1 MTRVLGYCVA
11 TSVLWFHGVTSIAAA
26 QGRPAATSESAAKA
40 VRLPVQYEEL
50 TAPQFVDAVAASGGV
65 CMIPLGILEK
75 HGPHLPL
82 GTDLINVREV
92 ALRAARSEYAVVFP
106 EYFVGQIFEAKHQPG
121 TIAYSNDLIWKMLQ
135 ETCDELARNGF
146 TKIVLVNGHGGNTTF
161 LQYFCQSQLSARRD
175 YVVGL
180 FEPEEDPAVE
190 KRAREMRKTTE
201 GGHADEVE
209 TSMLLAHRPELVHV
223 QDARLESGADMKRL
237 EGIPYFYTGIWWYAR
252 YPNHYAGDGSDGNR
266 ELGELYLTSESGQLV
281 RLLKVLKSDRSIK
294 ELQDRFHE
302 STKP

>member
-1 MTRVLGYCVA
+1 MAWILCCCMVMWV
-11 TSVLWFHGVTSIAAA
+11 VPFHGVTSTAVA
-26 QGRPAATSESAAKA
+26 QGQPAAKGEAVAKP

-50 TAPQFVDAVAASGGV
+50 TAPQLVDALAASGGV

-82 GTDLINVREV
+82 GTDLINGREV

-106 EYFVGQIFEAKHQPG
+106 EYFAGQIFEAKHQPG

-146 TKIVLVNGHGGNTTF
+146 TKIVLVNGHGGNTSF

-180 FEPEEDPAVE
+180 FMPEEDPAVE

-209 TSMLLAHRPELVHV
+209 TSMLMAHRPELVHI
-223 QDARLESGADMKRL
+223 QDAGKESGEDLKRL
-237 EGIPYFYTGIWWYAR
+237 EGIPFLYTGIWWYAR
-252 YPNHYAGDGSDGNR
+252 YPNHYAGDGSNGNR
-266 ELGELYLTSESGQLV
+266 ELGEIYLASESGQLAT
-281 RLLKVLKSDRSIK
+281 LLKVLKSDRSIR
-294 ELQDRFHE
+294 ELQDDFFQETRH
-302 STKP
+302 

>member
-1 MTRVLGYCVA
+1 MAWILCCCMVMWV
-11 TSVLWFHGVTSIAAA
+11 VPFHGVTSTAVA
-26 QGRPAATSESAAKA
+26 QGQPAAKGEAVAKP

-50 TAPQFVDAVAASGGV
+50 TAPQFVDALAASGGV

-82 GTDLINVREV
+82 GTDLINGREV

-146 TKIVLVNGHGGNTTF
+146 TKIVLVNGHGGNTSF

-180 FEPEEDPAVE
+180 FTPEEDPAVE

-209 TSMLLAHRPELVHV
+209 TSMLMAHRPELVHV
-223 QDARLESGADMKRL
+223 QDAGKESGEDKKRL
-237 EGIPYFYTGIWWYAR
+237 EGIPFLYTGIWWYAR
-252 YPNHYAGDGSDGNR
+252 YPNHYAGDGSNGNR
-266 ELGELYLTSESGQLV
+266 ELGEIYLASESGQLAT
-281 RLLKVLKSDRSIK
+281 LLKVLKSDRSIR
-294 ELQDRFHE
+294 ELQDDFFQKTRH
-302 STKP
+302 

>member
-1 MTRVLGYCVA
+1 MSQTISHSLVVVLLFLGMLCPRA
-11 TSVLWFHGVTSIAAA
+11 LS
-26 QGRPAATSESAAKA
+26 QGRA
-40 VRLPVQYEEL
+40 VGLTARLAVQYEEL
-50 TAPQFVDAVAASGGV
+50 TAPQFVDAVTVSGGV

-82 GTDLINVREV
+82 GTDLINGREV

-106 EYFVGQIFEAKHQPG
+106 EYFVGQIFEARHQPG

-146 TKIVLVNGHGGNTTF
+146 TKIVLVNGHGGNTSF

-180 FEPEEDPAVE
+180 FTPEEDPAVE
-190 KRAREMRKTTE
+190 KRARELRKTTE

-209 TSMLLAHRPELVHV
+209 TSMLLAHRPELVHI
-223 QDARLESGADMKRL
+223 QDAGNESGEDMKRL
-237 EGIPYFYTGIWWYAR
+237 GGIPYLYTGIWWYAR
-252 YPNHYAGDGSDGNR
+252 YPNHYAGDGSNGSR
-266 ELGELYLTSESGQLV
+266 ELGELYLASESGQLAT
-281 RLLKVLKSDRSIK
+281 LLKMLKSDRSIM
-294 ELQDRFHE
+294 ELQDRFHQ
-302 STKP
+302 STKH

>member
-1 MTRVLGYCVA
+1 MPRILCCYTMWVLA
-11 TSVLWFHGVTSIAAA
+11 FHGITSTAVA
-26 QGRPAATSESAAKA
+26 QGQPAAKGEAVAKP

-50 TAPQFVDAVAASGGV
+50 TAPQLVDALAASGGV

-82 GTDLINVREV
+82 GTDLINGREV

-146 TKIVLVNGHGGNTTF
+146 TKIVLVNGHGGNTSF

-180 FEPEEDPAVE
+180 FTPEEDPAVE

-209 TSMLLAHRPELVHV
+209 TSMLMAHRPELVHV
-223 QDARLESGADMKRL
+223 QDAGKESGEDKKRL
-237 EGIPYFYTGIWWYAR
+237 EGIPFLYTGIWWYAR
-252 YPNHYAGDGSDGNR
+252 YPNHYAGDGSNGNR
-266 ELGELYLTSESGQLV
+266 ELGEIYLASESGQLAT
-281 RLLKVLKSDRSIK
+281 LLKVLKSDRSIR
-294 ELQDRFHE
+294 ELQDDFFQKTRH
-302 STKP
+302 